1 MASHYNDSELLE
13 PPPPSYEDAMNDPPA
28 MPDRPTGSSVHDST
42 PPALPQRPASTQH
55 SRTSSSSYSRP
66 YPTQSIPQHSNNNNR
81 PPPSRPGPSSPPN
94 DDLYTANPNLPFRY
108 PKGYFC
114 QKCKNHGFK
123 KTNKVCLTCWSKFY
137 LNKHAYNP
145 NPNLNFRYPT
155 RYFCEKCNNTGIKQK
170 NGKTCKDCYDR
181 FAPRNAVPT
190 ISNYSSYDPFD
201 IFGSSSTTT
210 TTMYYPN
217 GPSGPGPGGPPG
229 PPPGPPLRVYP
240 GDPRIGGQLCGR
252 CRGSGVTHFFLDE
265 ELCRVCGGVGRIL
278 QGGPSPGPR
287 PY

>member
-1 MASHYNDSELLE
+1 MASHYNGSELLE

-28 MPDRPTGSSVHDST
+28 MPDRPTGSSVHET
-42 PPALPQRPASTQH
+42 PPPVLPQRPTSSQH

-66 YPTQSIPQHSNNNNR
+66 PPTQSRPQHLNNNR

-114 QKCKNHGFK
+114 QKCKNYGFK
-123 KTNKVCLTCWSKFY
+123 KTKKVCLECWSKFY

-190 ISNYSSYDPFD
+190 IRNYSSYDPFD

-217 GPSGPGPGGPPG
+217 GPPGPGPGGPPG

-278 QGGPSPGPR
+278 QGGPPPGPR